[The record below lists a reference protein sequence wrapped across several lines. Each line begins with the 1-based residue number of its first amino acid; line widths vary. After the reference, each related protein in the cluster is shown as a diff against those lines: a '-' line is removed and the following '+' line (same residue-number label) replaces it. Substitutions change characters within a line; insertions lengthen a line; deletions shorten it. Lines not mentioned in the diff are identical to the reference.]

1 MHYEN
6 RKRYFKYLGT
16 FLLKYVIFGVV
27 IIGIARILIDA
38 KYGDKIPDIIRSL
51 DDLIH
56 AVVLCA
62 LIKINKHVDLVI
74 NTLALFFGI
83 LLIYWAILAFASNV
97 NNYIY
102 LGIGLL
108 PASFILLRIWWNGI
122 NDYDKEDSVMGPRE

>member
-1 MHYEN
+1 M
-6 RKRYFKYLGT
+6 
-16 FLLKYVIFGVV
+16 KYVIFGVV

-38 KYGDKIPDIIRSL
+38 KYGDKLPDIIRSL

-83 LLIYWAILAFASNV
+83 LLIYWAILAFASNE

-102 LGIGLL
+102 QILPIILYLL
-108 PASFILLRIWWNGI
+108 NFTSFPITL
-122 NDYDKEDSVMGPRE
+122 KSH

>member
-1 MHYEN
+1 M
-6 RKRYFKYLGT
+6 
-16 FLLKYVIFGVV
+16 KYVIFGVV

-38 KYGDKIPDIIRSL
+38 KYGDKLPDIIRSL

-108 PASFILLRIWWNGI
+108 TASFILLRIWWNGI
-122 NDYDKEDSVMGPRE
+122 NNYDKEDSVM